1 MGFFRGVAKWFI
13 ILVVI
18 AVIDMFFVRSGDVD
32 TKTPP
37 KAGENKEMTTK
48 APAPATPAAPTAQTP
63 AKTK

>member
-1 MGFFRGVAKWFI
+1 MEFFRTVSKWFI

-18 AVIDMFFVRSGDVD
+18 AVIYIFFVRSGDVD

-37 KAGENKEMTTK
+37 NAGANKEMTTK
-48 APAPATPAAPTAQTP
+48 APAPAAPAALAAQTP